1 MIIRDTIGKFAFLI
15 LFLFASSFLF
25 SCQNNQTN
33 DKKAVAT
40 EKPTPKFALSQQ
52 QAKTIFDMPVHC
64 ITVEYP
70 NKLGQSLGGDAD
82 LKPPRALRPIFYGCF
97 DWHSSVHGY
106 WSIIKLMKSFDNLD
120 QDGAVRSTLNALITD
135 ENAAI
140 EKAFFEDKNNLS
152 FERTYGWA
160 WLFKLQEELVTWDDA
175 DAQRWSRSL
184 QPMVDLLRG
193 KLLDYL
199 PKLVYP
205 IRSGKHDNTAFG
217 LSLMYDYALT
227 VEDEALA
234 DIIAEHA
241 TRLYKEDKNCD
252 FSYEPS
258 GSDFL
263 SPCLEEAYLM
273 SKVLDREAYETW
285 LHAFLPQMYE
295 ADFQL
300 KPAIVK
306 DRTDGQ
312 LVHLD
317 GLNYSRAACLYGIA
331 HQVPALAHLRTIA
344 DEHMAFSLPNL
355 TKEDDYMGSHW
366 LGTFALYAITH
377 Q

>member
-1 MIIRDTIGKFAFLI
+1 MFEYFNVNRLYFFLI
-15 LFLFASSFLF
+15 GVGFIISLL
-25 SCQNNQTN
+25 SCQNPD
-33 DKKAVAT
+33 DKSEAKDIV
-40 EKPTPKFALSQQ
+40 KSGVPKFELSAK
-52 QAKTIFDMPVHC
+52 QAKIIFDMPVHC

-70 NKLGQSLGGDAD
+70 NKLGQSIGSDAD
-82 LKPPRALRPIFYGCF
+82 LKPPRVLRPIFYGCF

-106 WSIIKLMKSFDNLD
+106 WSIVKLMKSFKDLD
-120 QDGAVRSTLNALITD
+120 QNDEVRGTLNAMITD
-135 ENAAI
+135 KNAEI
-140 EKAFFEDKNNLS
+140 EKSFFEDKNNLS

-160 WLFKLQEELVTWDDA
+160 WLFKLQEELITWEDA
-175 DAQRWSRSL
+175 DAKRWSQSL

-227 VEDEALA
+227 AKDEALA
-234 DIIAEHA
+234 DAITEHA
-241 TRLYKEDKNCD
+241 IRLYQNDKNCD

-273 SKVLDREAYETW
+273 SKVLDNRAYKTW
-285 LHAFLPQMYE
+285 LNEFLPQMYAE
-295 ADFQL
+295 DFKL
-300 KPAIVK
+300 EPAIVK

-331 HQVPALAHLRTIA
+331 HQVPALAHLREIA
-344 DEHMAFSLPNL
+344 DAHLAFTLPNL
-355 TKEDDYMGSHW
+355 GKEDDYMGSHW